1 MRATKPLAALFA
13 AFLVVT
19 AGVSFAGAVAA
30 DAPLDVAANQQLDT
44 GDAVVSVTQNGTA
57 VDNATVT
64 VETEAPYAGNGTYAT
79 DANGTVTLPNP
90 TETVTANLTVTKS
103 GQQTVETVELVP
115 LNDSLAVDVAANDDR
130 SATVTVTQYGT
141 AVENAT
147 VNVTADGNYTGTGE
161 YETDDNGTVSLPAA
175 VDDTTVTVTATDGNL
190 TAETTADLV
199 GDEFAVDVA
208 QTAGQSATVT
218 VTENG
223 STVENA
229 TVTVAT
235 DGNYS
240 GTGEYETDEDGT
252 VTLPAPNET
261 VTVDVT
267 ATADNETAE
276 TTVTLEAEEEAEEP
290 MNFGQRVSSF
300 VQGLLGDEDREGG
313 IGQQVSEFAK
323 ENNPGKGNGLDKE
336 TGRPDHAGNGDKDT
350 GKPAHAGGPDKADDG
365 DDEEDKEDDSDAQSS
380 DDEKGNSGN
389 GNGNAGSSPGN
400 GNAGDNPG
408 NGNAKG
414 R

>member
-44 GDAVVSVTQNGTA
+44 GDAVVSVSQDGTA
-57 VDNATVT
+57 VADATVT

-79 DANGTVTLPNP
+79 DANGTITLPNP
-90 TETVTANLTVTKS
+90 NETVTANLTVTKS

-115 LNDSLAVDVAANDDR
+115 LNDSLAVNVTANDDR
-130 SATVTVTQYGT
+130 SATVSVTQYGT
-141 AVENAT
+141 DVENAT
-147 VNVTADGNYTGTGE
+147 VNVTADGNY
-161 YETDDNGTVSLPAA
+161 
-175 VDDTTVTVTATDGNL
+175 
-190 TAETTADLV
+190 
-199 GDEFAVDVA
+199 
-208 QTAGQSATVT
+208 
-218 VTENG
+218 
-223 STVENA
+223 
-229 TVTVAT
+229 
-235 DGNYS
+235 S
-240 GTGEYETDEDGT
+240 GTGEYETDENGT

-267 ATADNETAE
+267 ATADDETAE
-276 TTVTLEAEEEAEEP
+276 TTATLEAEGEADEP

-300 VQGLLGDEDREGG
+300 VHGLLGDEDREGG

-336 TGRPDHAGNGDKDT
+336 TGRPDHAGDKDKDKDT
-350 GKPAHAGGPDKADDG
+350 GKPAHAGGPDKTDDG
-365 DDEEDKEDDSDAQSS
+365 DNEDDPDAQST
-380 DDEKGNSGN
+380 DEDEDEEEDSGNGNAGNGN
-389 GNGNAGSSPGN
+389 GNGNAGSNPGN
-400 GNAGDNPG
+400 G